1 MSEASPGALAATFA
15 MISLVAIGGANAV
28 VPDIHR
34 QIVEVH
40 HWMDSATFAQLF
52 AIAQVAPGPNVL
64 IVSLIGWKLAGWG
77 GLAAATIGM
86 LAPSGLVAFASGR
99 GLRTRAEAPWVKAAK
114 TGLAPI
120 AVGLIAASGLVM
132 ARAAD
137 SSLWL
142 AGVTFAAAAFVVFT
156 RHNPLIALAA
166 AACAAVIASR
176 AGFIL

>member
-1 MSEASPGALAATFA
+1 MSEATPGALAATFA

-34 QIVEVH
+34 QVVELH

-77 GLAAATIGM
+77 GLAAATLGM
-86 LAPSGLVAFASGR
+86 LAPSSLVAFAAGR
-99 GLRTRAEAPWVKAAK
+99 GLKSRAETDWVKAAK
-114 TGLAPI
+114 AGLAPI

-137 SSLWL
+137 TSPGLVVL
-142 AGVTFAAAAFVVFT
+142 TAGGAAFVVFT

-166 AACAAVIASR
+166 AALAAIVAAR
-176 AGFIL
+176 MGFIL